1 MDKEKTKE
9 KKDYSTLIFIGVL
22 TILTIIGI
30 IFDDKLFG
38 ATSVFYN
45 NVSSNTI
52 IQTLY
57 QKIPAL
63 VRTIQIITIAML
75 IFLLIKFLLKKLL
88 SRTNK
93 SKTVATLL
101 TSFIK
106 WLLAIVAVFISLNA
120 WGVNT
125 TTLLASAGILTLI
138 IGLGAQSLIADIIA
152 GIFIVFEGEYQVGD
166 IIIIDG
172 WRGTV
177 LEIGIRTTKIED
189 AGGNIK
195 IINNSAITS
204 VINQTQDL
212 SIARCV
218 VGTEYSDRI
227 EKLEEIIQNNLEKIK
242 EAIPAIKE
250 GPFYR
255 GITELGNSSVNLL
268 FIAKCN
274 EEDIYQV
281 QRDLN
286 RQIKIMFD
294 DNNINI
300 PFPQIVLNN
309 REKGEKVTVTK
320 EEKAQAEKF
329 MEEQRQLTK
338 GIKDEEDL
346 K

>member
-1 MDKEKTKE
+1 MSEEKQ
-9 KKDYSTLIFIGVL
+9 KKDFTLIIFLGVMGIV
-22 TILTIIGI
+22 TILGI
-30 IFDDKLFG
+30 IFDAKLFG
-38 ATSVFYN
+38 AASVFYN
-45 NVSSNTI
+45 HVSDNTI

-63 VRTIQIITIAML
+63 VRTIQIVTIAMA
-75 IFLLIKFLLKKLL
+75 IFMLIKFILKHLL

-106 WLLAIVAVFISLNA
+106 WLFAILAVFISLNA

-204 VINQTQDL
+204 VINQTKDL

-227 EKLEEIIQNNLEKIK
+227 EKLEEVISKNLSKIRDH
-242 EAIPAIKE
+242 IPAIKD

-255 GITELGNSSVNLL
+255 GITELGSSSVNLL
-268 FIAKCN
+268 FIAKCD

-286 RQIKIMFD
+286 REIKIMFD

-300 PFPQIVLNN
+300 PFPQIVLNS
-309 REKGEKVTVTK
+309 REKEAKSVLTEK
-320 EEKAQAEKF
+320 EKNEANKF
-329 MEEQRQLTK
+329 VAEQRNLTK
-338 GIKDEEDL
+338 GIKDEEES